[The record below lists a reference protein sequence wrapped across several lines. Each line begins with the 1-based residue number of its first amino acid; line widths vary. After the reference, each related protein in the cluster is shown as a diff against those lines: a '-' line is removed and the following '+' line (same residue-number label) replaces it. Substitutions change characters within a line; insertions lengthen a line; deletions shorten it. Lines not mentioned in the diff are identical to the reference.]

1 MSQPPFN
8 SARAAI
14 AIALQPLDLN
24 ESLLRRLPPAPVHG
38 SRRRKLWE
46 ISHKFHCPIIG
57 VCFSVGELRT
67 LMSRVM
73 HFPADT
79 SDYVLHTTAVGACEE
94 RSQLAELLQKNLEKR
109 FRLTIRRFA
118 AARTG
123 DALRAL
129 WQEATRGGH
138 ELPAAL
144 WAVWTHPVCD
154 ARLEQ
159 EIHGDIHMIQHQ
171 IGSGA
176 RADLN
181 ALKALRADNAQLR
194 RDLDAARSANESR
207 RSEKSRETQALGQRV
222 IELRAELAGKDAWG
236 ARLNNELDSL
246 RQTLPGL
253 RDRQL
258 IARRA
263 DDAEA
268 RAGAL
273 SAQVAALEAE
283 LASLRHLLARSDD
296 ALKQLMAGEENCP
309 FSDVDRDHD
318 QPATLDGKCVLCVG
332 GRTGAVD
339 AYRQLIETRGG
350 RFMHHD
356 GGVEESLHRIDAALA
371 AADLVICQ
379 AGCISHNAYWR
390 VKEQCKRSGKRCL
403 YLKSAGVSGLSR
415 LIDSES
421 SVTTND

>member
-1 MSQPPFN
+1 
-8 SARAAI
+8 
-14 AIALQPLDLN
+14 
-24 ESLLRRLPPAPVHG
+24 
-38 SRRRKLWE
+38 
-46 ISHKFHCPIIG
+46 
-57 VCFSVGELRT
+57 
-67 LMSRVM
+67 
-73 HFPADT
+73 
-79 SDYVLHTTAVGACEE
+79 
-94 RSQLAELLQKNLEKR
+94 
-109 FRLTIRRFA
+109 
-118 AARTG
+118 
-123 DALRAL
+123 
-129 WQEATRGGH
+129 
-138 ELPAAL
+138 
-144 WAVWTHPVCD
+144 
-154 ARLEQ
+154 
-159 EIHGDIHMIQHQ
+159 
-171 IGSGA
+171 
-176 RADLN
+176 
-181 ALKALRADNAQLR
+181 
-194 RDLDAARSANESR
+194 
-207 RSEKSRETQALGQRV
+207 
-222 IELRAELAGKDAWG
+222 
-236 ARLNNELDSL
+236 
-246 RQTLPGL
+246 
-253 RDRQL
+253 RQL

-273 SAQVAALEAE
+273 SAQVAALEGE

-309 FSDVDRDHD
+309 FSGVDRDHN
-318 QPATLDGKCVLCVG
+318 QPATLDGKSVLCVG

-421 SVTTND
+421 SVTINV

>member
-8 SARAAI
+8 FAGAAM
-14 AIALQPLDLN
+14 AAALQPLDLT
-24 ESLLRRLPPAPVHG
+24 ESLLRPPPPAPVHG
-38 SRRRKLWE
+38 SRRHKLWE

-109 FRLTIRRFA
+109 FQLTIRRFA
-118 AARTG
+118 SARTG

-144 WAVWTHPVCD
+144 WAVWTHPACD
-154 ARLEQ
+154 ATLEQ

-194 RDLDAARSANESR
+194 RDLDAARSANESMR
-207 RSEKSRETQALGQRV
+207 REKSRETQALGQRV
-222 IELRAELAGKDAWG
+222 IELRAELAGKETWG
-236 ARLNNELDSL
+236 AGLCARLDQL
-246 RQTLPGL
+246 RQTLPDL

-258 IARRA
+258 VARRA
-263 DDAEA
+263 SDAEA
-268 RAGAL
+268 RASAL
-273 SAQVAALEAE
+273 SANVAALESE
-283 LASLRHLLARSDD
+283 LASLRRLLARSEE
-296 ALKQLMAGEENCP
+296 ALKQLTAGEENCP
-309 FSDVDRDHD
+309 LSDVDRD
-318 QPATLDGKCVLCVG
+318 QPAALDGKCILCVG

-356 GGVEESLHRIDAALA
+356 GGLEESLHRIDAALA